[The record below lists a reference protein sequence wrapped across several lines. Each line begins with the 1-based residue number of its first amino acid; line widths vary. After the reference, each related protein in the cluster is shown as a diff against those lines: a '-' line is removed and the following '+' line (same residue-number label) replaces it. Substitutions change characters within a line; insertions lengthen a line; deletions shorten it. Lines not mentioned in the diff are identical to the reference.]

1 MGTFSGEDAETCQ
14 FRRRADLTV
23 GHRIRYL
30 LSASVFLL
38 TIGITSTAEEHPGRF
53 RTEIDKL
60 LIKPRY
66 GAGYTPETQV
76 SFIGGINGTYR
87 TACDIRIP
95 YSSFDILAGISTNLS
110 IFADIDGTWYSPYA
124 DTSME
129 GFMIR
134 YGGSFRYTPR
144 RFYGIG
150 YASGTAGRYGQFRE
164 TSFRLRTDPLFRITG
179 NLYLG
184 PTAAFEFIK
193 LTEFQHYETKDH
205 VERYSSF
212 SLGAHLEFDSRDS
225 RLQTHKGL
233 LLKLEQ
239 TVSPAFNYNTGLK
252 TIITADIF
260 CPLWKGAVLAFDI
273 YGHLNNKSS
282 YWMTWEQVGD
292 GTRMRGY
299 YTGRYRDRN
308 FLCLQTE
315 LRQNFT
321 DVHGAVI
328 WAGGGNIFPEFSE
341 FDISKT
347 LPTLG
352 AGYRL
357 NLPGMILRFDFGFG
371 SAGQWGVTAGA
382 GHAF

>member
-1 MGTFSGEDAETCQ
+1 MKRSVSYLVAASALLLIAGGIS
-14 FRRRADLTV
+14 RAD
-23 GHRIRYL
+23 
-30 LSASVFLL
+30 
-38 TIGITSTAEEHPGRF
+38 EHPRRF
-53 RTEIDKL
+53 RTEMDKL
-60 LIKPRY
+60 LIKPIY
-66 GAGYTPETQV
+66 GAGYTPETQI
-76 SFIGGINGTYR
+76 SGIGGIKGTYR

-95 YSSFDILAGISTNLS
+95 YSYFSVMAGISTNLS
-110 IFADIDGTWYSPYA
+110 ISAGADGIWYSPYV
-124 DTSME
+124 DTSVE
-129 GFMIR
+129 GFQIR
-134 YGGSFRYTPR
+134 YECDFHYTPR

-150 YASGTAGRYGQFRE
+150 YEAGTAGLYGQFRE
-164 TSFRLRTDPLFRITG
+164 TSFRLRADPLFRIAR

-184 PTAAFEFIK
+184 PTAGFEFIK
-193 LTEFQHYETKDH
+193 LNEFRIYRTEDY

-212 SLGAHLEFDSRDS
+212 SFGAHLEFDSRDS
-225 RLQTHKGL
+225 RLHTHKGL

-239 TVSPAFNYNTGLK
+239 TVSPAFNYDTGLK
-252 TIITADIF
+252 TIVTADIF
-260 CPLWKGAVLAFDI
+260 HPLWKGAVLAFDI
-273 YGHLNNKSS
+273 YGHLNNQSS

-292 GTRMRGY
+292 ETRMRGY

-308 FLCLQTE
+308 FLSIQAE

-328 WAGGGNIFPEFSE
+328 WAGGGNIFPGFSE

-357 NLPGMILRFDFGFG
+357 SLSGMILRFDFGFG
-371 SAGQWGVTAGA
+371 LAGQWGITAGV